1 MGEVTQCKPS
11 TLSGLFQRLIRSDSP
26 ESPKAL
32 VLYQS
37 ASGLLVI
44 ALTLT
49 ATSAITIWE
58 THDLGSG
65 AVTALLG
72 SLGFLAGLAGFHRQA
87 DPIPPVESIPGASRS
102 VSPSVDCADPGQ
114 AQGGQS

>member
-1 MGEVTQCKPS
+1 MTW
-11 TLSGLFQRLIRSDSP
+11 TTNGLFQRLLSAGSP

-32 VLYQS
+32 ILLQS
-37 ASGLLVI
+37 GTGMLLI

-49 ATSAITIWE
+49 VVSAIRICRAG
-58 THDLGSG
+58 DLGSG

-87 DPIPPVESIPGASRS
+87 DPVAVEAAPSPGSNALTSGCAGAAST
-102 VSPSVDCADPGQ
+102 SVD
-114 AQGGQS
+114 GGTQ